1 MIDARGGGLRPGS
14 LPMGRGVTIP
24 GGLGLAGVIVYL
36 LIQVLAGGGGSAGG
50 YGVDNP
56 FGQTPQAPGAD
67 GRGIP
72 AAQDPERDLKEFSG
86 YVFSRTLNTWE
97 ELFAD
102 EGRAFARAKV
112 VFYRDA
118 VSTGCGD
125 ASSAVGPF
133 YCPADQRVY
142 LDLSFY
148 HDMVTQLGASGDFAW
163 AYVIAHEVGHHV
175 QQQLGT
181 SDDVSRLQRDDR
193 SQANALS
200 VRLELQADC
209 YAGVWAHSVFAA
221 GDLDKGD
228 VREAIRASAAVGDD
242 RLQRGAGGQVN
253 PDSFTH
259 GSSEQRM
266 DWFKRGRA
274 SGEPADCDTFSPE
287 SVSVRAPSSG
297 MSTAATVTSSARPA

>member
-1 MIDARGGGLRPGS
+1 VIDARRGGLRPGGGLS
-14 LPMGRGVTIP
+14 MGRGVTIP
-24 GGLGLAGVIVYL
+24 GGIGLAGVIVYL
-36 LIQVLAGGGGSAGG
+36 VIQVLAGGGSAGA

-56 FGQTPQAPGAD
+56 FGQAPQAPAAD

-72 AAQDPERDLKEFSG
+72 AAQDPERDLREFSG
-86 YVFSRTLNTWE
+86 YVFTRTLNTWQ

-102 EGRAFARAKV
+102 EGRAFERAKV

-118 VSTGCGD
+118 VATGCGD

-148 HDMVTQLGASGDFAW
+148 SDMETQLGAPGDFAW

-175 QQQLGT
+175 QQELGT
-181 SDDVSRLQRDDR
+181 SAEVSRLQRDDPG
-193 SQANALS
+193 QANALS

-209 YAGVWAHSVFAA
+209 YAGVWGHSVFAA
-221 GDLDKGD
+221 GDLDPGD
-228 VREAIRASAAVGDD
+228 VKEAVRASAAVGDD
-242 RLQRGAGGQVN
+242 RLQRRAGGQVN

-259 GSSEQRM
+259 GSSAQRTE
-266 DWFKRGRA
+266 WFNRGRA
-274 SGEPADCDTFSPE
+274 NGEPADCDTFSPE
-287 SVSVRAPSSG
+287 
-297 MSTAATVTSSARPA
+297 TL

>member
-1 MIDARGGGLRPGS
+1 
-14 LPMGRGVTIP
+14 MGRGITIP
-24 GGLGLAGVIVYL
+24 GGVGLAGVIVYL
-36 LIQVLAGGGGSAGG
+36 LFQVLAGGGSAGA

-56 FGQTPQAPGAD
+56 FGQAPQAPAAD

-72 AAQDPERDLKEFSG
+72 AAQDPERDLREFSG
-86 YVFSRTLNTWE
+86 YVFSRTVNTWE
-97 ELFAD
+97 ELFAEED
-102 EGRAFARAKV
+102 TPFERAKV
-112 VFYRDA
+112 VLYRDA
-118 VSTGCGD
+118 VSTGCGN

-148 HDMVTQLGASGDFAW
+148 HDMETQLGAPGDFAW

-181 SDDVSRLQRDDR
+181 SEEVNRLQRNDP

-221 GDLDKGD
+221 GDLEKGD
-228 VREAIRASAAVGDD
+228 VREAVRASAAVGDD
-242 RLQRGAGGQVN
+242 RLQRRAGGQVN

-259 GSSEQRM
+259 GSSEQRTE
-266 DWFKRGRA
+266 WFNRGRA
-274 SGEPADCDTFSPE
+274 NGEPGDCDTFSPE
-287 SVSVRAPSSG
+287 SL
-297 MSTAATVTSSARPA
+297 